1 MYMNFIYIMFRNND
15 ELLILFCIMPF
26 KFVVGRVIYEVVQCY
41 PQTRILALNKCTP
54 KCYLNFYALK

>member
-1 MYMNFIYIMFRNND
+1 MLRNND

-26 KFVVGRVIYEVVQCY
+26 KFVVGRVIYEVVKCY